1 MRVLFIDP
9 GGERQGM
16 AVIEQGAGQPVYL
29 DSWIVKRPRG
39 KLEFQKYKL
48 ALEDFW
54 ANQTLP
60 LLDYFQPDVVA
71 NEIVPAVGGGNF
83 VNPQSEI
90 AKTAVT
96 AIHTICYHFG
106 TEVGQLSARTIQ
118 TRITGLNS
126 RKTKITKPK
135 VRNGVVRLFPHLVD
149 RAKEWTRNKEWDE
162 SDAIAGGAV
171 YLGYTSESL

>member
-16 AVIEQGAGQPVYL
+16 AVMEQGPGHPIL
-29 DSWIVKRPRG
+29 IDSWIVRRPRE

-54 ANQTLP
+54 ATHTYP
-60 LLDYFQPDVVA
+60 LVRYFQPDVVV

-96 AIHTICYHFG
+96 AIHAICYHYDIA
-106 TEVGQLSARTIQ
+106 VGQISARTIQ
-118 TRITGLNS
+118 AKITGL
-126 RKTKITKPK
+126 KKKVTKPK
-135 VRNGVVRLFPHLVD
+135 VRNGVVRLFPELVD
-149 RAKEWTRNKEWDE
+149 RAKVWTRNKEWDE
-162 SDAIAGGAV
+162 SDAIAGAAV
-171 YLGYTSESL
+171 YLGYSSESL